1 MSPKLAADLHRLPED
16 ERIRLIGEAA
26 ASGQIVGVMLE
37 KDEPEKIERYVRKIN
52 KRFPTVTL
60 LDRKDGPVSSVVTL
74 RFGPKPS

>member
-26 ASGQIVGVMLE
+26 ASGQIVGVLLE
-37 KDEPEKIERYVRKIN
+37 KDEPEKIERYIRKI
-52 KRFPTVTL
+52 KQRFPTVTL
-60 LDRKDGPVSSVVTL
+60 LDRTDGPTPSVVTL